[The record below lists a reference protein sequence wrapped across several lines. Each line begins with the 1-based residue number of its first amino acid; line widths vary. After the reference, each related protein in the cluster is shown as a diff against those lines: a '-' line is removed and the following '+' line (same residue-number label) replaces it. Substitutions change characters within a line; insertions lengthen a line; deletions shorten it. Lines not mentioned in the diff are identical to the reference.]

1 MKRTALITG
10 ASAGFGVEFAK
21 NFAKDGH
28 DLVLVARRLDRLN
41 SLAEELRE
49 KNKIQVRVLG
59 KDLSNTEDVQSIY
72 DILKKVN
79 VHVDYLVNNAGL
91 GDFGNFHESEWMKQV
106 QMIEVNIK
114 ALTKLTYL
122 FMRPMVE
129 KGYGKILNVAS
140 VAAFQ
145 PGPLM
150 AVYFASKAYVLS
162 FSEAISNEL
171 KGTGVTVTILCP
183 GASESEFLTVAK
195 LDESKLFR
203 RKRVPSS
210 KEVADYGYRKMMEGS
225 MTVIPGFANKLGVM
239 ATRIVPRKLVLNM
252 VRKIQERV

>member
-10 ASAGFGVEFAK
+10 ASSGFGVEFAK
-21 NFAKDGH
+21 NFAKDGY

-49 KNKIQVRVLG
+49 KNKVQVRVIG
-59 KDLSNTEDVQSIY
+59 KDLSNMEDVQSVY
-72 DILKKVN
+72 DILKKEN

-91 GDFGNFHESEWMKQV
+91 GDFGNFHESEWVKQV

-183 GASESEFLTVAK
+183 GPSESEFLAVAK
-195 LDESKLFR
+195 LEESKLFR
-203 RKRVPSS
+203 RKRIPST
-210 KEVADYGYRKMMEGS
+210 KEVADYGYKKMMKGC
-225 MTVIPGFANKLGVM
+225 MTVIPGFANKMGVI
-239 ATRIVPRKLVLNM
+239 ATRFVPRKTVLNM